1 MSIQQEVRNS
11 WHDSIVELFELDLEP
26 ITEDANDKYYF
37 TGDIFP
43 DGTKIQWQGEVYEP
57 FPISITGFETTT
69 KGTIPQPELTV
80 ANVLGTLAAATNA
93 FDDLVGA
100 KITRRRTLGKYL
112 DNGTN
117 PDVSEE
123 FPEDVYYIERK
134 TSETSLS
141 ISWQLASKI
150 DLEGLQIPRRI
161 ITQNYCVWKY
171 RGAEC
176 GYSGPPV
183 ANDRDGPLAGDGSAA
198 SANYIQALKAFSA
211 AQSAARN
218 AEYVFNLVE
227 GQVASSCDTSTLPI
241 SETYS
246 KLTGPYYSFAIVVD
260 SQPLFGVVEGGAVD
274 ITSPSADYRATRSVR
289 GSFENFVDTTGLE
302 VGNSIGPLR
311 EINQFEM
318 VEGQLKNVASFYSES
333 APVSFA
339 FPEPSGSDQIGIV
352 NGNIVPLVTS
362 GPGYYVGSQRKS
374 RLTGIFAVGRIDKDG
389 TVCESS
395 IELVAAAEEALT
407 EANGQL
413 EAAESSLAAATAALP
428 NNSALFQQDIC
439 GKRLNSC
446 KLRFGARELPF
457 GAFPGANLSR

>member
-26 ITEDANDKYYF
+26 ITKDANDKYYF

-112 DNGTN
+112 DNGAN
-117 PDVSEE
+117 PDASEE

-183 ANDRDGPLAGDGSAA
+183 ANDRDGPLTGDGSAA

-218 AEYVFNLVE
+218 AEYVFNLAE

-246 KLTGPYYSFAIVVD
+246 KLTGPDYSFAIVVD
-260 SQPLFGVVEGGAVD
+260 SQPLFGVVASGTVD
-274 ITSPSADYRATRSVR
+274 IASASADYRATRSVR
-289 GSFENFVDTTGLE
+289 GSFENFVDASGLG

-311 EINQFEM
+311 EINQSEM
-318 VEGQLKNVASFYSES
+318 VKGQLKNVASFYSES

-395 IELVAAAEEALT
+395 IELLEAAEEGLT

>member
-26 ITEDANDKYYF
+26 ITKDANDKYYF

-183 ANDRDGPLAGDGSAA
+183 ANDRDGPLTGDGSAA

-218 AEYVFNLVE
+218 AEYVFNLAE

-246 KLTGPYYSFAIVVD
+246 KLTGPDYSFAIVVD
-260 SQPLFGVVEGGAVD
+260 SQPLFGVVASGTVD
-274 ITSPSADYRATRSVR
+274 IASASADYRATRSVR
-289 GSFENFVDTTGLE
+289 GSFENFVDASGLG

-318 VEGQLKNVASFYSES
+318 VKGRLKNVASFYSES

-395 IELVAAAEEALT
+395 IELLEAAEEGLT